1 MIREV
6 QKGDAGAVAEI
17 YNHFVENTVV
27 TFEEEAVSVD
37 EMAQRIETIGGEFPW
52 LVFEEEGKIL
62 GFAYAKTWQVKS
74 AYRFSLESTVYLA
87 PGQAGK
93 GIGTGLYEQLLPEL
107 KSRGVHVVIAGITL
121 PNPHSIALHEKF
133 GFTKAA
139 HYKEVGRKFGE
150 WIDVGYWQL
159 LL

>member
-6 QKGDAGAVAEI
+6 QKEDAEAIAAI

-27 TFEEEAVSVD
+27 TFEEEIVTVD
-37 EMAQRIETIGGEFPW
+37 EMAQRIETISAEFPW
-52 LVFEEEGKIL
+52 FVFEENGQIL

-74 AYRFSLESTVYLA
+74 AYRYSLESTVYLS

-93 GIGTGLYEQLLPEL
+93 GIGTGLYERLLAEL
-107 KSRGVHVVIAGITL
+107 KQRGVHAVIAGITL

-139 HYKEVGRKFGE
+139 HYKEVGRKFDK

-159 LL
+159 VL